1 MIKMKK
7 RIIVHT
13 GNLSIGGQEKM
24 TIEFLKVLPREN
36 YDIKLIVEED
46 KGEENYY
53 AKEIPNDINYEFL
66 VSNKFMQSLI
76 KQKKSKN
83 IFNKVLYSIN
93 LTRKKNKAIKKM
105 GGGGVED
112 IDLIID
118 YNMGLLRNL
127 HKLKKKCPV
136 VGWCHLGN
144 GEKQKSR
151 QKEENMMLYD
161 FIITI
166 NNEMKEGFE
175 KNYGKKGIKIEK
187 IVNFLDDNLVRKR
200 AEVEINENFGEY
212 LVSVGALTERKNHKE
227 LINGFNNYLKNNE
240 TALNLVIIGEGKERI
255 NLENQIKKL
264 RLEKRVFLLGR
275 RENPYPY
282 IKNSKLFVL
291 PSHFEGFPVVLMEAM
306 ILGKMV
312 VAKSNGATREV
323 LNSKMDSYGILVENI
338 EETLQYVIKEQLE
351 IDSNRKKWEEKSLLR
366 SKEFSQEKAKIK
378 INNLIEKILR

>member
-1 MIKMKK
+1 
-7 RIIVHT
+7 
-13 GNLSIGGQEKM
+13 
-24 TIEFLKVLPREN
+24 
-36 YDIKLIVEED
+36 
-46 KGEENYY
+46 
-53 AKEIPNDINYEFL
+53 
-66 VSNKFMQSLI
+66 
-76 KQKKSKN
+76 
-83 IFNKVLYSIN
+83 
-93 LTRKKNKAIKKM
+93 
-105 GGGGVED
+105 
-112 IDLIID
+112 
-118 YNMGLLRNL
+118 MGLLRNL
-127 HKLKKKCPV
+127 HKLKKKCLV

-166 NNEMKEGFE
+166 NNEMKEEFE